1 MLTGPICSSF
11 FLNPFPPRPAKTAL
25 FIIIFTL
32 SNARQFYSFLTTDK
46 GEPLG
51 GKGLSFLFSL
61 QFCHEFNKS
70 TDMKSDGSEKIQQM
84 VHSCVGL
91 AKR

>member
-1 MLTGPICSSF
+1 MQD
-11 FLNPFPPRPAKTAL
+11 N
-25 FIIIFTL
+25 FTH
-32 SNARQFYSFLTTDK
+32 FYTDK

-91 AKR
+91 AKVSVFS